1 MCHFS
6 KNKMKKSSFPKQICM
21 FVYIGLQQ
29 CSYIAW
35 LMRLC
40 IVPLCDIPI
49 PTPNQKL
56 ACFVL
61 ILKIINT
68 FL

>member
-6 KNKMKKSSFPKQICM
+6 KNKMKKSSFAKQIYM
-21 FVYIGLQQ
+21 FVYTGLQE

-35 LMRLC
+35 LMQLG
-40 IVPLCDIPI
+40 IVPSCDIPI

-61 ILKIINT
+61 FLKIINT